1 MRRERKKGK
10 LSRHSSVARERSADK
25 GGSQAKPRRILDQD
39 PPARRGQR
47 QTHHLPDH
55 RRTVPRAERFRGS
68 YGAGR
73 AQKTPART
81 YPRIRPEKVVGE
93 KGYSSNRSR
102 SYLRKR
108 GIGAVI
114 ARKVNEPRAGAFDKE
129 AYRQRNLVER
139 LINRLKQFRR
149 VATRYEKR
157 AINYRA
163 MLTIAAIVLW
173 T

>member
-1 MRRERKKGK
+1 M
-10 LSRHSSVARERSADK
+10 
-25 GGSQAKPRRILDQD
+25 
-39 PPARRGQR
+39 
-47 QTHHLPDH
+47 
-55 RRTVPRAERFRGS
+55 RAEGNGKPITFLITAGQCHEQSMFEALMETGAVKREGRG
-68 YGAGR
+68 R
-73 AQKTPART
+73 
-81 YPRIRPEKVVGE
+81 PRIRPEKVVGD

-114 ARKVNEPRAGAFDKE
+114 ARKDNEVRAGGAFDKE

-157 AINYRA
+157 AVNYRA

-173 T
+173 A